1 MALNR
6 PIISRRDREVT
17 HFLSVGGTRNLSGA
31 KVGQRNRLGNH
42 SSYIGPIITVIVYIR
57 RSRSKV
63 DCRLHLRETWIG
75 RKLPRRLSE
84 RSVRECR

>member
-1 MALNR
+1 MALKLV
-6 PIISRRDREVT
+6 SVT
-17 HFLSVGGTRNLSGA
+17 AWGITV
-31 KVGQRNRLGNH
+31 
-42 SSYIGPIITVIVYIR
+42 YIGPIITVIVYIR

-84 RSVRECR
+84 RSVREYR